1 VHRIFYPL
9 NILLLLAVFSVSGCQ
24 QLPEPAVSVGVGKA
38 MSTPTDESNVTWQ
51 GLTIQRNNLPTLDE
65 DKQDEDKQTET
76 SLNDDGQTV
85 SEITD
90 AAGAPEPPQDPEP
103 QNLDPAIFIDKS
115 TAHLASTLGE
125 PTMRR
130 NEGAVEI
137 WQYQLADCVVD
148 VYFYDDAGSL
158 IARYTDMRSRLLGGM
173 IDPAACMVNLYEI
186 SETAGRT
193 N

>member
-1 VHRIFYPL
+1 MHRIFHPL

-24 QLPEPAVSVGVGKA
+24 QLPGPAVSNGVGGG
-38 MSTPTDESNVTWQ
+38 MSKSTDSSNVTWQ
-51 GLTIQRNNLPTLDE
+51 GLTIQRNNLPTMT
-65 DKQDEDKQTET
+65 KDKQTET
-76 SLNDDGQTV
+76 SLDDDGQSV

-90 AAGAPEPPQDPEP
+90 AAGAASAPEPPQNPEP
-103 QNLDPAIFIDKS
+103 QNLDPAIFLDKS
-115 TAHLASTLGE
+115 TAHLANKLGN

-148 VYFYDDAGSL
+148 IYFYDDAGSL
-158 IARYTDMRSRLLGGM
+158 IARHTDMRSRLLGGV
-173 IDPAACMVNLYEI
+173 IDRTACMMNLYEI
-186 SETAGRT
+186 SETAGRI

>member
-1 VHRIFYPL
+1 MHRIFYPL
-9 NILLLLAVFSVSGCQ
+9 NILRLLAVFSVSGCQ
-24 QLPEPAVSVGVGKA
+24 QLPGPAVSNGVGEA

-51 GLTIQRNNLPTLDE
+51 GLTIQRNNLPTLT
-65 DKQDEDKQTET
+65 EDKQTET
-76 SLNDDGQTV
+76 SLSDDGQTV

-137 WQYQLADCVVD
+137 WQYQLAGCVVD
-148 VYFYDDAGSL
+148 VYFFDDAGSL
-158 IARYTDMRSRLLGGM
+158 IARYTDMRSRLLGGV
-173 IDPAACMVNLYEI
+173 IDPAACMVNLYKI

>member
-24 QLPEPAVSVGVGKA
+24 QLPGPAVSNGVGEA
-38 MSTPTDESNVTWQ
+38 TSTPTDESNVTWQ
-51 GLTIQRNNLPTLDE
+51 GLTMQRNNLPTLA
-65 DKQDEDKQTET
+65 EDKQTET

-90 AAGAPEPPQDPEP
+90 AAGAPGPPQDPER
-103 QNLDPAIFIDKS
+103 QNLDPAVFIDKS

-130 NEGAVEI
+130 IEGAVEI
-137 WQYQLADCVVD
+137 WQYQLVDCVVD

-158 IARYTDMRSRLLGGM
+158 IARHTDMRSPLLGGV
-173 IDPAACMVNLYEI
+173 IDRAACMMNLYEI
-186 SETAGRT
+186 SETAGRI